1 MKQPAFTCRECLLQ
15 YSFSCLYNQP
25 AVFKERYKLS
35 RTCGFS
41 IRTGPSE
48 QGFSPGKLTV
58 LWCGQSFLCCR
69 SESPH
74 LQRRAGYNSGLSLT
88 VRGIQPTHIRYFC
101 FLLGI
106 PHYVH
111 PSSLWAYHP
120 QSRNNAFYPCYVPVL
135 PTREQGRVRS
145 FPQFKILQ
153 HIIGNQSHIG
163 CHIDDI
169 DIIFCTAHN
178 RIIKRL
184 SVYME
189 RTVLSR
195 NFFS

>member
-41 IRTGPSE
+41 VRTGPSE
-48 QGFSPGKLTV
+48 Q
-58 LWCGQSFLCCR
+58 
-69 SESPH
+69 
-74 LQRRAGYNSGLSLT
+74 A
-88 VRGIQPTHIRYFC
+88 
-101 FLLGI
+101 
-106 PHYVH
+106 
-111 PSSLWAYHP
+111 
-120 QSRNNAFYPCYVPVL
+120 
-135 PTREQGRVRS
+135 RVRF

-195 NFFS
+195 NFFFIKSSSIFKLPQKLKPGFKLSSTHKLQCAGGKSKLIQFQNKYRKRRMILFIIKVLFYNNISPVIQLL